1 MNIGMEFALNSLDD
15 DTILAKILPDDFLR
29 AHPLFWR
36 IDCLSLLYGE
46 MREGIFSPRQ
56 MSALLQSEIMLD
68 TIRICGFRSERDAA
82 AAPLLK
88 TYDEYIHSE
97 CALLIRCVDS
107 FYFNIYAK
115 DAAALAELESA
126 CRLLDCEKFRL
137 VTEENDSL
145 TSLLAY

>member
-15 DTILAKILPDDFLR
+15 DTILAKILSDDFLR

-36 IDCLSLLYGE
+36 IDCLSLWHGE
-46 MREGIFSPRQ
+46 IREGIFSSQRL
-56 MSALLQSEIMLD
+56 SALLQNEIMLD

-82 AAPLLK
+82 AAPVLK
-88 TYDEYIHSE
+88 AYDEYVHSE
-97 CALLIRCVDS
+97 CVMLIRCVDS

-115 DAAALAELESA
+115 DAAALAEMEAA
-126 CRLLDCEKFRL
+126 CRLLDCEAFRL

>member
-1 MNIGMEFALNSLDD
+1 MNIGIEFILNSLDD
-15 DTILAKILPDDFLR
+15 DTILAKILPDDFLQ
-29 AHPLFWR
+29 AHPLVWR

-46 MREGIFSPRQ
+46 MREGIFSSQ
-56 MSALLQSEIMLD
+56 QLSALLQNKIMLD
-68 TIRICGFRSERDAA
+68 TIRICGFRSKEDAA
-82 AAPLLK
+82 AAPRLK
-88 TYDEYIHSE
+88 TYGEYVHSE

-115 DAAALAELESA
+115 DAAVLAKMEAA
-126 CRLLDCEKFRL
+126 CRLLDCEAFRL